1 MIKRMEKEYIIIIM
15 EPGKWEIIQMENELE
30 LMFHWIKMEALKK
43 NLIN

>member
-1 MIKRMEKEYIIIIM
+1 MEKEYIIIIM

-30 LMFHWIKMEALKK
+30 YMFHWIKMEALKK